1 MTSQRVRVVVAED
14 EFLVSLTI
22 RAQLE
27 SMGYEVVGISQTG
40 GEAILMTKELHPD
53 VVIMDIGMPE
63 MDGIEATR
71 RIMAEAPTPVV
82 VLTAYGD
89 RDRIGAALAAGACG
103 YVVKP
108 AVAEQIRNAIEQVT
122 VSPR

>member
-1 MTSQRVRVVVAED
+1 MAHHTVRIVVAED

-27 SMGYEVVGISQTG
+27 SMGYEVVGISETG
-40 GEAILMTKELHPD
+40 GQAIEMTKDLHPD
-53 VVIMDIGMPE
+53 LVIMDIGMPE

-71 RIMAEAPTPVV
+71 RIMVEVPTPVL

-89 RDRIGAALAAGACG
+89 QSRIGAALAAGACG
-103 YVVKP
+103 YLVKP
-108 AVAEQIRNAIEQVT
+108 AVAEQIRNAIEQAT
-122 VSPR
+122 LQPG